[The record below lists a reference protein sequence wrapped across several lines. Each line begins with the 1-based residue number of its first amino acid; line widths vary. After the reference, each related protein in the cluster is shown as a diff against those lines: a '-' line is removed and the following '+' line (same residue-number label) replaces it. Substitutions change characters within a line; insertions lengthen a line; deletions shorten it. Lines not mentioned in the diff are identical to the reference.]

1 MKLTDQRSLESD
13 SSVVGFPRRLGKRA
27 VTGVTHS
34 GSVWESVGVCS
45 ASWLTETG
53 FTVSEN
59 TVASQL
65 VL

>member
-34 GSVWESVGVCS
+34 GSVWSVGVCS